1 MTLSDGDERPVHPI
15 ASGLRFLSGILE
27 SPRMTRKVGNIE
39 FDIVEQSAEKVVGR
53 MPVQPGILNPFG
65 TVHAGAILWL
75 ADVCATVL
83 AFGGAKVEPGQAGF
97 PLAIHLVA
105 NLIGNQKEG
114 MFEATSV
121 FVRKG
126 RRLSVVRTTVTAR
139 DGRLIADVTTSH
151 IPAQ

>member
-1 MTLSDGDERPVHPI
+1 MS
-15 ASGLRFLSGILE
+15 
-27 SPRMTRKVGNIE
+27 RKVSGQIE
-39 FDIVEQSAEKVVGR
+39 FDIVEQSADKVVGR
-53 MPVQPGILNPFG
+53 MPIRSGILNPFG
-65 TVHAGAILWL
+65 TVHAGATLWL

-83 AFGGAKVEPGQAGF
+83 AFGGAKVAPGQAGF

-114 MFEATSV
+114 TFEATSV

-126 RRLSVVRTTVTAR
+126 KRVSVVRTTVTGE